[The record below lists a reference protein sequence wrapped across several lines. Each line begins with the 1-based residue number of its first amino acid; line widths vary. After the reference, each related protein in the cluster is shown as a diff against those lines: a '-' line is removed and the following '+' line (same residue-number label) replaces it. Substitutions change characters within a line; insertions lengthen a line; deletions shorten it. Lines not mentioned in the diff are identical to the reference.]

1 MTMTKARKLLSI
13 VMAFLF
19 MAVTCLSILP
29 VQAMAKK
36 TVLPKMKLISGPK
49 AEYEIGERVTIKVN
63 APNYKG
69 NVQYRVTL
77 WDGNKKAQRELWP
90 SMPGYY
96 YTNWI
101 PKGPSTFTI
110 GWPIMEPGP
119 YSVTVLVRRAG
130 SKSKYDDFVK
140 TTSFIVKAKEEA
152 KEINFEKAG
161 ETYGPQDSAKVE
173 TIEKDIYIKAD
184 KVTLRNLNVVGNII
198 VDPGKDGTAALENVT
213 AKTIKVLSGAE
224 NSIHLKDVIAEKIEA
239 ASKDSKVRIEIQ
251 GTTKIETTVISED
264 TILENKEGTFGKII
278 ILKNADGKYEVELR
292 GKFVDTIVVEG
303 DVILKAAEKAEI
315 AKIEIAPENK
325 NTVVTLSGNFGEVV
339 VKNETKV
346 VVADGST
353 VKNIEVNAK
362 AEITVEKGAVVAVLD
377 KNNNEVKIDNQ
388 GTVTKQENTGA
399 PTPGTGGTTGG
410 GGTSGGGSTGPVTPP
425 VKEKGDVDKLLE
437 QIVTDFNGSSNLSS
451 RATAAYDYTNKKGTV
466 TIIRDNET
474 IRGAYNSLKSEANAS
489 DTGIFALLKLVFN
502 DNVKINAGSG
512 EITLSSYIANKLPA
526 GKASEYFANKDAVGL
541 ATYLKSKDYDTL
553 VSLIKMAVAPDK
565 TTGVPDVDLHTI
577 TVYGQK
583 LDYIKVNDNGIYNA
597 DTKTVV
603 TIDDVKSGF
612 GISTTLGDANYA
624 TAFVGDKVEIKLGAN
639 IYTLEIK

>member
-29 VQAMAKK
+29 VQGMAKK

-69 NVQYRVTL
+69 KVQYRVIL

-119 YSVTVLVRRAG
+119 YSVTVLVKRAG

-184 KVTLRNLNVVGNII
+184 KVTLRNLNVIGNII
-198 VDPGKDGTAALENVT
+198 VDPGKDGNAAFENVT

-224 NSIHLKDVIAEKIEA
+224 KSIHLKDVIAEKIEA

-353 VKNIEVNAK
+353 VKNIEVNAN
-362 AEITVEKGAVVAVLD
+362 AEITVEKGAVVELLD
-377 KNNNEVKIDNQ
+377 KNNNEVKVDNQ
-388 GTVTKQENTGA
+388 GTVTKEENTGA
-399 PTPGTGGTTGG
+399 IGG
-410 GGTSGGGSTGPVTPP
+410 GGGGIVVPP
-425 VKEKGDVDKLLE
+425 ITDKDDIDKLIE
-437 QIVTDFNGSSNLSS
+437 QIVIDLNTSSNLLN
-451 RATAAYDYTNKKGTV
+451 RATATYDYTIKKGTV
-466 TIIRDNET
+466 TIIRNDET
-474 IRGAYNSLKSEANAS
+474 IRGAYNSLKNEANAS
-489 DTGIFALLKLVFN
+489 DTGILALLKLVFN
-502 DNVKINAGSG
+502 DNVKIDAGNG
-512 EITLSSYIANKLPA
+512 EITLSSYIASKLPT
-526 GKASEYFANKDAVGL
+526 GKASSYFTNKDVVGL
-541 ATYLKSKDYDTL
+541 AAYLKTKDYDTL

-565 TTGVPDVDLHTI
+565 TAGVADVDLHTI
-577 TVYGQK
+577 TVYGQR
-583 LDYIKVNDNGIYNA
+583 LEYIKVNNNDIYTVG
-597 DTKTVV
+597 TKTVV
-603 TIDDVKSGF
+603 SINDIKSGF
-612 GISTTLGDANYA
+612 NISTAALGEANYA
-624 TAFVGDKVEIKLGAN
+624 LEFAGDKVEIKLGTKV
-639 IYTLEIK
+639 YTLEIK

>member
-69 NVQYRVTL
+69 NVQYRVIL

-184 KVTLRNLNVVGNII
+184 KVTLRNLDVIGNII
-198 VDPGKDGTAALENVT
+198 VDPGKDGAAALENVT

-362 AEITVEKGAVVAVLD
+362 AEITVEKGAVVELLD

-410 GGTSGGGSTGPVTPP
+410 GSTGPVTPP
-425 VKEKGDVDKLLE
+425 TEVTNENANLNTAVNKVIDDMNTYAAVQKVFGTVAKLPTSGKSNVIDITVNPSFKETPFSGLVMLTRNRVVAHGKL
-437 QIVTDFNGSSNLSS
+437 
-451 RATAAYDYTNKKGTV
+451 TAAKDINALNNISELFTNTKV
-466 TIIRDNET
+466 TIAGLPEKSLNEY
-474 IRGAYNSLKSEANAS
+474 IAIKVQGKVALNNFFNNMSAENYN
-489 DTGIFALLKLVFN
+489 KLYE
-502 DNVKINAGSG
+502 ILSG
-512 EITLSSYIANKLPA
+512 ENYDQYNEIATILLQLLPNGNVAIGNIAPYGLTVKSMKLND
-526 GKASEYFANKDAVGL
+526 KVI
-541 ATYLKSKDYDTL
+541 YDET
-553 VSLIKMAVAPDK
+553 DK
-565 TTGVPDVDLHTI
+565 TVSIDEV
-577 TVYGQK
+577 
-583 LDYIKVNDNGIYNA
+583 
-597 DTKTVV
+597 KTV
-603 TIDDVKSGF
+603 
-612 GISTTLGDANYA
+612 
-624 TAFVGDKVEIKLGAN
+624 LGADR
-639 IYTLEIK
+639 KSVV